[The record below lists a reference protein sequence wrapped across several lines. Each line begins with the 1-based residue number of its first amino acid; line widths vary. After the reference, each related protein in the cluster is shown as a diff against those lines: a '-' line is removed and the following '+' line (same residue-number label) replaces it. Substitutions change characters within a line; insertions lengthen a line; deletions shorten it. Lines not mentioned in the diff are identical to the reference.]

1 MDDYIFTH
9 VKHIDP
15 FVQKDDIEELSFIN
29 EFDLFVK
36 FKDGRKYIYDTY
48 HKNFSGFYPES
59 HELTDEEWYRSFKI
73 RLRKIMNRN
82 NVTQDELADNLNLS
96 RRTISRYVNGETIPD
111 ALMLKKISL
120 ALGCPLDEFFY
131 KYY

>member
-1 MDDYIFTH
+1 MDYILMH
-9 VKHIDP
+9 VRHIDP
-15 FVQKDDIEELSFIN
+15 FIQEDDIEEASMIN
-29 EFDLFVK
+29 EFDMLVK

-48 HKNFSGFYPES
+48 HKTFSGFYPEN
-59 HELTDEEWYRSFKI
+59 HELTDDEWNRSFKI

-82 NVTQDELADNLNLS
+82 NVTQDELADSLNLS